1 MAKGF
6 FVTGTDTGVGKTV
19 ITAALVKAVRLLGFR
34 ACAMKPIETG
44 CRTAD
49 GGQQTEAGIGKKKS
63 LIPTDGTFLLNNA
76 GSAEYLDLVNPVRFE
91 KPLAPMA
98 ASEIEGVAVDLKK
111 IRKAYLALAG
121 KYDALVIEGI
131 GGLLVPVMKDY
142 YVIDLAGKFGLP
154 LIVVARPGLGTINHT
169 LLTVNYAV
177 KEGLNVAGIIVNY
190 SRPPDGGPAE
200 ATNTDIIKRL
210 SLIPII
216 GVFPYL
222 EDLSSNT
229 IEKAAEKNLDFGILK
244 KYL

>member
-1 MAKGF
+1 MTKGF
-6 FVTGTDTGVGKTV
+6 FITGTDTGVGKTI
-19 ITAALVKAVRLLGFR
+19 ITAAIVKATRLLGLK

-44 CRTAD
+44 CKTAA
-49 GGQQTEAGIGKKKS
+49 GGQQPEAVTGKKKS
-63 LIPTDGTFLLNNA
+63 LIPSDGTFLRNIA
-76 GSAEYLDLVNPVRFE
+76 GADESLDMVTPVRFE

-111 IRKAYLALAG
+111 IRKAFLDLAE

-131 GGLLVPVMKDY
+131 GGLLVPIMKDY
-142 YVIDLAGKFGLP
+142 FVIELAAEFGFP

-177 KEGLNVAGIIVNY
+177 KEGLDVAGIIINY

-200 ATNTDIIKRL
+200 ATNTDIIKQISRM
-210 SLIPII
+210 PII

-222 EDLSSNT
+222 KDMGSRT